1 MSTSHSTQPFKI
13 KVNETNYDITPEMSN
28 TLDVVKT
35 TSGKF
40 HVNFKNVNYTAEIID
55 ADAHYKNITLRINGN
70 IHTIKLAD
78 KYDVLIDQ
86 LGLKNK
92 TKLLSGNIKAPMP
105 GLVLDVLVQIG
116 QEVKTGEKV
125 LILEAMKMENVITAP
140 TDGVIKSIN
149 IQRGNAVEKNA
160 LLIEII

>member
-13 KVNETNYDITPEMSN
+13 KVNETHYDITPEMSN

-35 TSGKF
+35 ISGKF

-116 QEVKTGEKV
+116 QEVKAGEKV